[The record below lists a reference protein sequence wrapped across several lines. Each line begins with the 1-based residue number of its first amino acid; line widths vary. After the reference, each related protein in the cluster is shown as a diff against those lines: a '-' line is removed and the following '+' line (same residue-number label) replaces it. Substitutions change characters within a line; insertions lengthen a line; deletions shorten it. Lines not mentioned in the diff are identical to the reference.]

1 MSFREDLEKAL
12 VDYGADTADSF
23 WPDDLIMYVGEEPD
37 APRTVK
43 LIAKEDLGQSRWTTI
58 HLAVYRR
65 DDENGIP
72 EYLGVEYERGATEY
86 QDLDWDQQ
94 SLTVVDVEP
103 ELRQVWT
110 VKR

>member
-1 MSFREDLEKAL
+1 MSFREDLAKGL
-12 VDYGADTADSF
+12 VDYEADAADYF
-23 WPDDLIMYVGEEPD
+23 DAPDLIMYLD
-37 APRTVK
+37 ADDTGRSVE
-43 LIAKEDLGQSRWTTI
+43 LIAEEYLGQKRWTTI

-65 DDENGIP
+65 NDEDGIR
-72 EYLGVEYERGATEY
+72 EYLGVEYEKGATEY

-94 SLTVVDVEP
+94 NVAVVDVEP

>member
-1 MSFREDLEKAL
+1 MSFRDDLEKAL
-12 VDYGADTADSF
+12 VDYADTAYHF
-23 WPDDLIMYVGEEPD
+23 WPGDLARYIGEEPEGD
-37 APRTVK
+37 HTVK
-43 LIAKEDLGQSRWTTI
+43 LIAEEDLWQTRWTTI
-58 HLAVYRR
+58 HLAVYQRN
-65 DDENGIP
+65 DENGIP

-94 SLTVVDVEP
+94 SLAVVDVEP